1 MTSPLRPRF
10 DRDLVHRFGI
20 VAVLLLI
27 SVVLAA
33 TTDSF
38 ATASNL
44 TNVARQVSINGILA
58 VGVTFVLLTGGVDL
72 SLGSVVALSGVVCA
86 LNAQPGEHALW
97 VPITLGVLTGGAC
110 GLGCSCCGC

>member
-1 MTSPLRPRF
+1 MNAARTLQLNRNFLNRYGIF
-10 DRDLVHRFGI
+10 IALVALAG
-20 VAVLLLI
+20 VL
-27 SVVLAA
+27 SV

-86 LNAQPGEHALW
+86 HDACHKGDK
-97 VPITLGVLTGGAC
+97 VLGVGMPCQFTRGERF
-110 GLGCSCCGC
+110 